1 MKILKSFGKV
11 VSISFVIIVL
21 SYLGSVLSSSGIR
34 IIFMGLMSPT
44 MPSLVILGV
53 VLLAIGIFLLVID
66 MVYSG
71 RKFDALYKN

>member
-11 VSISFVIIVL
+11 ISISFVIIVL
-21 SYLGSVLSSSGIR
+21 SYLGSVLSSSGLR